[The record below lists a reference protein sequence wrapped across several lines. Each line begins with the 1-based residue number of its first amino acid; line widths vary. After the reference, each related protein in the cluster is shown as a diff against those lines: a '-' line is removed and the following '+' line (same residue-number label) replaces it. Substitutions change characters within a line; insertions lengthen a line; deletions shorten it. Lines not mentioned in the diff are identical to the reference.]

1 MGTPATSSLI
11 DHSRFWRVQMSM
23 KDTLAWFRAHPP
35 AGLSENGSSQGF
47 SPSQKSA
54 GVSYSAPDSPAW
66 RGAALEVGVA
76 ATGATVSDIR
86 VDALTE
92 WWDPVPMQ
100 VTVEGPRLRIAVAD
114 PCPAS
119 DRGYVSV
126 QNAGDD
132 LSSAVLPS
140 GAPTGALVCS
150 YEGMNGTTY
159 ALQRS
164 TSLDPTEAGK
174 LAAAIAGTS
183 LNHLDDVVRSCPR
196 DDTSMTVLA
205 FSYPGRQDVDIWYH
219 RTGCRSISN
228 GSIVA
233 SPSEAFMDLAAN
245 FAG

>member
-1 MGTPATSSLI
+1 
-11 DHSRFWRVQMSM
+11 MSFE
-23 KDTLAWFRAHPP
+23 DTVAWFRAHPP
-35 AGLSENGSSQGF
+35 AGLSENGTSQASG
-47 SPSQKSA
+47 PSQKSE

-76 ATGATVSDIR
+76 ATGTTVSDIR

-100 VTVEGPRLRIAVAD
+100 VTVEGPRLRIAVAG

-132 LSSAVLPS
+132 LSSALLPT

-159 ALQRS
+159 NLLRS
-164 TSLDPTEAGK
+164 TSVDATAAGK
-174 LAAAIAGTS
+174 LAAAIAGSS
-183 LNHLDDVVRSCPR
+183 LNHLDDGVTSCPM
-196 DDTSMTVLA
+196 DDASMTVLA
-205 FSYPGRQDVDIWYH
+205 FSYPGRPDVDIWYH

-233 SPSEAFMDLAAN
+233 TPSEAFMDRAAN
-245 FAG
+245 FPG